1 MQFIASATALLLAV
15 SGASAGVIARQA
27 PAAAA
32 APAAPLS
39 AAAGTCLEPFG
50 WINPILKQID
60 LSKVDW
66 AKVQADAG
74 PMYAAIRPQIQ
85 AILKG
90 E

>member
-1 MQFIASATALLLAV
+1 MAGMLLFGFLLLAV

-32 APAAPLS
+32 APAPLS